1 MLSQAELERK
11 VEVFTTNGKKPEAQ
25 AIISKVGYPPAK
37 LDEQATVL
45 ADIRLG
51 HAAVP
56 AALKVQKQATA
67 AEAAARE
74 AANRAVVSLSDT
86 GRIIF
91 AGDEPT
97 LTALGLTTQYETVK
111 GPDGLPTGTV
121 ATRPP
126 ESTAEVIKRW
136 RGQLGVTA
144 ALPPDKAAILSGA
157 GWDNVR
163 VKAAQDLVETYAQAD
178 TDQQAAIQAYLKI
191 SGQQAANIEA
201 LRAWYTTA
209 AALSKRAIKD
219 SDPDNHQQLLELLG
233 L

>member
-1 MLSQAELERK
+1 MLTQAELERK

-25 AIISKVGYPPAK
+25 AVIGKVGYVPAK
-37 LDEQATVL
+37 LDEHATLL

-51 HAAVP
+51 HSTVP

-67 AEAAARE
+67 TEAATRE
-74 AANRAVVSLSDT
+74 AASKAVVSLSDT
-86 GRIIF
+86 GRTVF

-97 LTALGLTTQYETVK
+97 LAALGLTPHYETAT
-111 GPDGLPTGTV
+111 GPDGQPTGPV
-121 ATRPP
+121 AARLS

-136 RGQLGVTA
+136 RSQVGVA
-144 ALPPDKAAILSGA
+144 ASLPADKAAILSAA
-157 GWDNVR
+157 GWNSGR
-163 VKAAQDLVETYAQAD
+163 VKAAQDAVEAYAQAD
-178 TDQQAAIQAYLKI
+178 TDQQVAIQAYQKL
-191 SGQQAANIEA
+191 SDQQTANIEA

-219 SDPDNHQQLLELLG
+219 ADPDNHQQLLELLD